1 MKNYNKINSRD
12 IDKLVAINVRNKRI
26 SLGLSRAEVAKAIG
40 VSHQQVLKYENN
52 INRISSGRLYILSK
66 FLKTSI
72 YKLMSSH

>member
-12 IDKLVAINVRNKRI
+12 IDKLVAINIRNKRI
-26 SLGLSRAEVAKAIG
+26 SLGLSRAEVAEVIG
-40 VSHQQVLKYENN
+40 VSHQQMLKYENN
-52 INRISSGRLYILSK
+52 INRISNGRLYILSK